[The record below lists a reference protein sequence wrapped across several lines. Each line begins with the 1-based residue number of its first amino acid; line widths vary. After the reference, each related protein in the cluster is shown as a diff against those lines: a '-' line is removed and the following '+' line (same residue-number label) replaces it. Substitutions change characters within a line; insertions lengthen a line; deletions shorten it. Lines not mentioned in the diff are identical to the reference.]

1 MTSNQQTG
9 LSASDTMPCSI
20 SSDVIV
26 VTATGTMAAQMRELI
41 EVQSS
46 KHGVQIIFADGT
58 FERQLPPVEL
68 IIRIPP
74 PLPELKNLVSLKTTA
89 YERANPNQPWYAK
102 FQKRRRHK

>member
-1 MTSNQQTG
+1 
-9 LSASDTMPCSI
+9 MPCSI

-26 VTATGTMAAQMRELI
+26 VTVAGTISAQMRELI

-46 KHGVQIIFADGT
+46 KHGVQIICADGT
-58 FERQLPPVEL
+58 CERQLPPMEL

-74 PLPELKNLVSLKTTA
+74 PMPELKNLGSLKTTA

-102 FQKRRRHK
+102 FQKGRRRNF

>member
-1 MTSNQQTG
+1 
-9 LSASDTMPCSI
+9 MPCSI

-26 VTATGTMAAQMRELI
+26 VTATGTISAQIRELI

-46 KHGVQIIFADGT
+46 KHGVQIIYADGT
-58 FERQLPPVEL
+58 TCERQRPPVEL

-74 PLPELKNLVSLKTTA
+74 PLPELKNLASLKTTA

-102 FQKRRRHK
+102 FQKKRRRKS